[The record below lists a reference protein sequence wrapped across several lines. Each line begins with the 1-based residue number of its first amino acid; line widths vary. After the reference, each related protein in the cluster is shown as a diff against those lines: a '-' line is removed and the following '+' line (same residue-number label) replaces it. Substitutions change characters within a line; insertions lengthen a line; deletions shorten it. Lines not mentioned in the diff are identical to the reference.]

1 MKNGFVYVFR
11 QINTNYVKI
20 GMTNTESV
28 FDRFAN
34 FKMYSPTGAE
44 ILAIIETTDA
54 KLLESELHNKYS
66 AFRMSGEFFNLNEEQ
81 IFALKTRHNLF
92 DGQKNKY
99 KIFFDELIF
108 NKNISELELIKN
120 LISKFENNLK
130 RKTYNDILVFL
141 NKNNFFKTKIKFYKS
156 ELYNNFSLTIK
167 YKISQKSFSIILE
180 NILNENNYSYK
191 ISRDEV
197 GRYYIIT
204 E

>member
-54 KLLESELHNKYS
+54 NLLESELHNKYS

-108 NKNISELELIKN
+108 NNDLEMLLKIKMN
-120 LISKFENNLK
+120 VSKFINEKNAYHK
-130 RKTYNDILVFL
+130 DHIFL
-141 NKNNFFKTKIKFYKS
+141 NLDLSGHNV
-156 ELYNNFSLTIK
+156 
-167 YKISQKSFSIILE
+167 
-180 NILNENNYSYK
+180 NEK
-191 ISRDEV
+191 LQEIFC
-197 GRYYIIT
+197 
-204 E
+204 

>member
-54 KLLESELHNKYS
+54 NLLESELHNKYS

-108 NKNISELELIKN
+108 NNDLEML
-120 LISKFENNLK
+120 L
-130 RKTYNDILVFL
+130 
-141 NKNNFFKTKIKFYKS
+141 KIKMNVSNIKYYKS
-156 ELYNNFSLTIK
+156 HIYNIFKLEKKINITQKKFSDLVEKILKVNGFNF
-167 YKISQKSFSIILE
+167 IIT
-180 NILNENNYSYK
+180 
-191 ISRDEV
+191 RDQV